1 VREQFATRFVAAPAD
16 DVFGLITAPATIL
29 HDA

>member
-1 VREQFATRFVAAPAD
+1 MREQIATRFVAASAD
-16 DVFGLITAPATIL
+16 DVFGLITAPATIV